1 MPSIQ
6 TSSLRFH
13 LQTTVATDN
22 AASAQSAAVPAPAVA
37 VEVGTVNQVDPEKVN
52 QLTQAVA
59 EQVRALAALNTLL
72 I

>member
-6 TSSLRFH
+6 TSSWRFH
-13 LQTTVATDN
+13 LQTTVRD

-37 VEVGTVNQVDPEKVN
+37 VEVGTVNQVDPEKAE

-59 EQVRALAALNTLL
+59 EQVRAPAALNTLP